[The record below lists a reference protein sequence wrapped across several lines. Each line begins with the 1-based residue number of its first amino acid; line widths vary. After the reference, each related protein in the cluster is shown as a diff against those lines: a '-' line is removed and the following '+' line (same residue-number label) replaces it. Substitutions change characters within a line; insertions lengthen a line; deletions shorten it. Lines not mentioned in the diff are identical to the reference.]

1 MDEQLR
7 KQLVEKQRQNRVNL
21 YEYIIRTSK
30 WEVSEEDKK
39 RLKEQ
44 LRI

>member
-1 MDEQLR
+1 MDEKLR
-7 KQLVEKQRQNRVNL
+7 KEIEEKQRQNRVNL

-30 WEVSEEDKK
+30 WELSEEDKK